1 MHEIEQLANDKH
13 HMAFKVEKF
22 FEINMSKRAVL
33 HLMRPDIMRKEVL
46 MEEKSAIA
54 IKGAKRSTRF
64 DKVD

>member
-1 MHEIEQLANDKH
+1 
-13 HMAFKVEKF
+13 MAFKVEKF